1 MTMNIVVTI
10 VVRVRVNG
18 LREVEGTGRG
28 RCVSPGFTIS
38 VWGI

>member
-1 MTMNIVVTI
+1 MTMTIVVTI

-18 LREVEGTGRG
+18 LREVEGRR
-28 RCVSPGFTIS
+28 RCVSPGSTIS